1 MTKQRR
7 TFSPEFK
14 REAADLV
21 LKQDYSFI
29 EASRSLGV
37 GESALRR
44 WVDQV
49 QQERTGVTPQSKALT
64 PEQQKIQELEAR
76 IARLEREKSILK
88 NRLPGA
94 PRPIGLET
102 LRSTLI
108 LLDSG
113 RWLFGGLVPV
123 KKLD

>member
-7 TFSPEFK
+7 TFSSEFK

-21 LKQDYSFI
+21 LKQNYSFT
-29 EASRSLGV
+29 EASRSLSV

-44 WVDQV
+44 WVDQR
-49 QQERTGVTPQSKALT
+49 QKERTGVTPQSKALT

-88 NRLPGA
+88 KATALLMSED
-94 PRPIGLET
+94 LERT
-102 LRSTLI
+102 R
-108 LLDSG
+108 
-113 RWLFGGLVPV
+113 
-123 KKLD
+123 

>member
-7 TFSPEFK
+7 TFSAEFK

-49 QQERTGVTPQSKALT
+49 QQERTGVTPHSKALT

-88 NRLPGA
+88 KATALLMSEDLERL
-94 PRPIGLET
+94 R
-102 LRSTLI
+102 
-108 LLDSG
+108 
-113 RWLFGGLVPV
+113 
-123 KKLD
+123 

>member
-7 TFSPEFK
+7 TFSAEFK
-14 REAADLV
+14 REAVGLV
-21 LKQDYSFI
+21 LDQDYIHI

-76 IARLEREKSILK
+76 IARLEREK
-88 NRLPGA
+88 G
-94 PRPIGLET
+94 
-102 LRSTLI
+102 
-108 LLDSG
+108 
-113 RWLFGGLVPV
+113 
-123 KKLD
+123 